1 MSEEKL
7 IVVNAE
13 GLVAGRLASIVAKKL
28 LNGENVV
35 IINAEKAIIT
45 GKPQRIVNMYMKKIS
60 EWRTHFNPEK
70 RGPKIPRRPDRV
82 LKRMVRGMLPHKKP
96 RGRMAYKRLKVY
108 IGVPDNVNVKE
119 AISIKEAMRKNENV
133 PFITLGELYVR
144 LGGKL

>member
-7 IVVNAE
+7 TVVNAE

-96 RGRMAYKRLKVY
+96 KGRMAYKRLKVY

>member
-45 GKPQRIVNMYMKKIS
+45 GKPQRIVNMYMKKIN

-96 RGRMAYKRLKVY
+96 KGRMAYKRLKVY

>member
-96 RGRMAYKRLKVY
+96 KGRMAYKRLKVY